1 LVFNVLL
8 CSCLVPGATSL
19 GEKGKSLALQ
29 HRSDET
35 ILVFKTDCDAF
46 RTGVIGDRDSTTCDG
61 LILVISKDNGST
73 ILLVELKGTDL
84 DHAVKQL
91 ETTLNVIRKKLPAGF
106 DVMFRAVVVAS
117 GTASPKPSQEIK
129 AQLKDKRCPLKVFK
143 TKADDAQVRN
153 FLNGDTTPD
162 LSKHRARR

>member
-1 LVFNVLL
+1 
-8 CSCLVPGATSL
+8 
-19 GEKGKSLALQ
+19 
-29 HRSDET
+29 
-35 ILVFKTDCDAF
+35 
-46 RTGVIGDRDSTTCDG
+46 
-61 LILVISKDNGST
+61 VISKDNGST

-106 DVMFRAVVVAS
+106 DVMFRAVEVAS